1 LWAYIYIYIYM
12 HPSRAAFMCG
22 CPLLNR
28 GRFFDGGRRVFW
40 WRMEIPRRIEGAANL
55 DQVRA
60 QLIPKLLRR

>member
-1 LWAYIYIYIYM
+1 
-12 HPSRAAFMCG
+12 MCG

-55 DQVRA
+55 SIKFARK
-60 QLIPKLLRR
+60 LIPKLLRR